1 MPSACLPARPPA
13 LAQVIED
20 FGLLS
25 FHPLAIEDRDS
36 VRHLAAL
43 IDKSN
48 GYVFAGLAKPGG
60 WVGGWF
66 CGEQGRL
73 AGDDS
78 AGQGCMDGRAQLP
91 ACDPHARP
99 RSCFRP
105 ALRCPAGQPAPE
117 LQYSAG
123 VLEEGGADLW
133 EQMQE
138 RYIKDR
144 DLRIQEHPQPQQ
156 PQQAQQAQQQQ
167 PTGEQSLGAAAAQEQ
182 EQDQQRQTGQGQHE
196 GPPPLVQQQQTLG
209 QPSLQQK
216 RQQHEQQQ

>member
-1 MPSACLPARPPA
+1 M
-13 LAQVIED
+13 IED

-60 WVGGWF
+60 WV
-66 CGEQGRL
+66 CGE
-73 AGDDS
+73 
-78 AGQGCMDGRAQLP
+78 AGQLWEDSVGRSCMAVGAQLP
-91 ACDPHARP
+91 ASVPHTRP
-99 RSCFRP
+99 CS
-105 ALRCPAGQPAPE
+105 AGQPAPE

-156 PQQAQQAQQQQ
+156 PQQAQQQQSVGEQLLGATAAHRGEEQQQQ
-167 PTGEQSLGAAAAQEQ
+167 TGQEQ
-182 EQDQQRQTGQGQHE
+182 HE
-196 GPPPLVQQQQTLG
+196 AAPLVQQQQSLG
-209 QPSLQQK
+209 QRPS
-216 RQQHEQQQ
+216 RQTQQQQ